1 MAREL
6 EDARRRSPNE
16 EVSPAE
22 VKTDG
27 QPVAEPAAG
36 ADENVTSLSSARLTK

>member
-1 MAREL
+1 
-6 EDARRRSPNE
+6 
-16 EVSPAE
+16 

-27 QPVAEPAAG
+27 QSIAEPAAG